1 MVSKKFTIKN
11 SQGLHMRPAGIL
23 TNALKD
29 FDSDVTIIKDGED
42 VNAKSIMNVMAAC
55 IKFGAEIE
63 VQCNGQ
69 DEQAALDKFTELAES
84 GFGEE

>member
-23 TNALKD
+23 TNGLKE
-29 FDSDVTIIKDGED
+29 FDSDVTIIKDGEN

-63 VQCNGQ
+63 VQCVGN
-69 DEQAALDKFTELAES
+69 DEQAALDKFEELAES
-84 GFGEE
+84 GFGEV

>member
-23 TNALKD
+23 THAMTS
-29 FDSDVTIIKDGED
+29 FDSDITIIKDGEGT
-42 VNAKSIMNVMAAC
+42 NAKSIMNVMAAC
-55 IKFGAEIE
+55 IKFGTEIE
-63 VQCNGQ
+63 VQCSGP
-69 DEQAALDKFTELAES
+69 DEQAALDKFAELVES

>member
-1 MVSKKFTIKN
+1 MVSKKFIIKN

-23 TNALKD
+23 TNALKG
-29 FDSDVTIIKDGED
+29 FDSDVTIIKEGEE

-63 VQCNGQ
+63 VQCNGD
-69 DEQAALDKFTELAES
+69 DEQVALDKFTELVES

>member
-11 SQGLHMRPAGIL
+11 AQGLHMRPAGIL
-23 TNALKD
+23 TNALKA
-29 FDSDVTIIKDGED
+29 FDSDVTIIKDGES

-69 DEQAALDKFTELAES
+69 DEQAAMNKFTELVES